1 MSEKSEL
8 VMALEQ
14 IEKDK
19 GIKKEEILGVIESA
33 LVSAYKKHVGKNVNV
48 EASVDPVTGAMSAR
62 VIKKVVDEVTNSS
75 LEMRP
80 DEAKKLDPQAKVGD
94 DVRIPLDTQDFAR
107 IAAQTAKQVIV
118 QKIRESERETLLE
131 ELKAKIGQMISG
143 VVWRFAN
150 RNIIIDMGKTEA
162 ILPVSEQV
170 FRERFN
176 LGQHLRAVIIKA
188 ERSSRGPAVI
198 LSRSHPDLVR
208 RLFEVEVPEIY
219 EKVVT
224 IVNVVLEPGMR
235 TKVAVVSNNPKVDP
249 VGACV
254 GVKGARVKP
263 IIEEMQGERIDL
275 ISYSPDAG
283 RYIASALS
291 PAKVLGVSILSAEE
305 KKAEVLVADDMLSL
319 AIGKNGHNVRLA
331 AKLTGWHIDVKSEAQ
346 KKQEA
351 QQKLATTTENLTQV
365 EGIGP
370 KTADVLTKAGLTNIA
385 KLATMK
391 IEDLTT
397 LQGIGPKTAE
407 KIIASAQRFIAG
419 QEEEAEAEP
428 EAKAEEGSAAEAGKE
443 QEAENDKEAEK
454 ETAGEE
460 KE

>member
-1 MSEKSEL
+1 MSEKTEL
-8 VMALEQ
+8 VLALEQ

-19 GIKKEEILGVIESA
+19 GIKKEEILQVIENA

-48 EASVDPVTGAMSAR
+48 EATVDPETGAMSAR
-62 VIKKVVDEVTNSS
+62 VIKKIVPEVKNNS
-75 LEMRP
+75 LEITL
-80 DEAKKLDPQAKVGD
+80 DEAKKMNEEAQMGD

-131 ELKAKIGQMISG
+131 ELKGRIGQMVSG
-143 VVWRFAN
+143 VIWRFAN
-150 RNIIIDMGKTEA
+150 RNLIIDMGKTEA

-176 LGQHLRAVIIKA
+176 LGQHVRAIIIKA
-188 ERSSRGPAVI
+188 ERTPRGPAVI

-219 EKVVT
+219 EKVVE
-224 IVNVVLEPGMR
+224 IVNVVREAGMR
-235 TKVAVVSNNPKVDP
+235 TKVAVISHNAKVDP

-263 IIEEMQGERIDL
+263 IIEELQGERIDL
-275 ISYSPDAG
+275 VPFSLDAA
-283 RYIASALS
+283 RYISAALT
-291 PAKVLGVSILSAEE
+291 PAKPLGVSIISEDE

-331 AKLTGWHIDVKSEAQ
+331 ARLTGWHIDVKSDAQ
-346 KKQEA
+346 RKKANEEKTA
-351 QQKLATTTENLTQV
+351 AKTENLLQL

-370 KTADVLTKAGLTNIA
+370 KIAEVLTKAGWTDIVALSKKNVD
-385 KLATMK
+385 
-391 IEDLTT
+391 DLTV
-397 LQGIGPKTAE
+397 LQGIGVKTAE
-407 KIIASAQRFIAG
+407 RIVVAAQKFVADRNAGNNEETVSAVQEG
-419 QEEEAEAEP
+419 KEEEHG
-428 EAKAEEGSAAEAGKE
+428 AKE
-443 QEAENDKEAEK
+443 
-454 ETAGEE
+454 
-460 KE
+460 